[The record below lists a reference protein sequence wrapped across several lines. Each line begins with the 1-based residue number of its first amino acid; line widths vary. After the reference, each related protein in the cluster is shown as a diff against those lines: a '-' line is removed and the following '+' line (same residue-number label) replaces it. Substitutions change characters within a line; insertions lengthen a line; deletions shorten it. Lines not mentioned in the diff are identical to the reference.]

1 MFISVEVGVP
11 GTERKYCR
19 RSEEG
24 EVTIIW
30 SVLGG
35 LLGGGL
41 VLGHENWEECG
52 EGGRRGKEQG
62 GSRGYGCIDV
72 GDATG
77 DRSVCPGYNPPRT
90 EGSRRRRS
98 KGGRKPG

>member
-1 MFISVEVGVP
+1 MFISIEAGVP
-11 GTERKYCR
+11 GTEGKYCR

-24 EVTIIW
+24 EVTMIW

-35 LLGGGL
+35 LPGGGL
-41 VLGHENWEECG
+41 VLGPVNWEECG
-52 EGGRRGKEQG
+52 EGWRRRKEHD

-77 DRSVCPGYNPPRT
+77 GRSVCPEYNPPRT

-98 KGGRKPG
+98 KGGREPG

>member
-1 MFISVEVGVP
+1 MFISIEAGVP
-11 GTERKYCR
+11 GTEGKYCR

-24 EVTIIW
+24 EVTMIW

-35 LLGGGL
+35 LPGGGL
-41 VLGHENWEECG
+41 VLGHENWEEYGKGWSRG
-52 EGGRRGKEQG
+52 EEHD
-62 GSRGYGCIDV
+62 GSRGYGCID

-77 DRSVCPGYNPPRT
+77 GRSVCPEYNPPRT

-98 KGGRKPG
+98 KGGREPG